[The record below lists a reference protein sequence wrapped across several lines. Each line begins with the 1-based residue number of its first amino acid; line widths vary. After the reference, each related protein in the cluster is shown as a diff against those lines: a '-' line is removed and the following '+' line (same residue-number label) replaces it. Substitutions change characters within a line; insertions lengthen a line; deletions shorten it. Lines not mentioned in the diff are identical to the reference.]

1 VEVTNVRPGRN
12 RLHVLLTRARRPAAG
27 LALARAR
34 RRAPCS
40 PLPVPV
46 AGRRGS
52 LGRGGCR
59 L

>member
-12 RLHVLLTRARRPAAG
+12 RLHILLTRARG
-27 LALARAR
+27 
-34 RRAPCS
+34 RAPCS